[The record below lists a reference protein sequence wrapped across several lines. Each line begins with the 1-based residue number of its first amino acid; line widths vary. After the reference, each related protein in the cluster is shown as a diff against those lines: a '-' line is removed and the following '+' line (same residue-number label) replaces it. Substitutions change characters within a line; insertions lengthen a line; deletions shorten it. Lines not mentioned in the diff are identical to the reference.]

1 MKTLIINGSLKGE
14 ASHSYM
20 VASRFARGIEATADA
35 QTEVIELKNMNIS
48 HCVGCFGCWK
58 VTPGQCVIRDDMDI
72 IRDKIMESDNIILS
86 FPLYFFGVSSKMKTM
101 LDRLLPFKMP
111 YKGRHATEDNLL
123 IMDYRYDFSDKRLIL
138 VSSCAHSST
147 DIVYDS
153 VTREFDMICGKDNY
167 TKVFCPQGEIL
178 ELDQM
183 KPILNKYLNGIEDAG
198 KEFGINRK
206 LSEETARK
214 VCAPLIP
221 VRAVEKMMTGYW
233 DNYPQ

>member
-86 FPLYFFGVSSKMKTM
+86 FPLYFFSVSSKMKTM

-153 VTREFDMICGKDNY
+153 VVREFDMICGKNNY

-233 DNYPQ
+233 ENYPQ

>member
-20 VASRFARGIEATADA
+20 VASRFARGIETTADA

-183 KPILNKYLNGIEDAG
+183 KPILNKYLNRIEDAG

-233 DNYPQ
+233 ENYPQ

>member
-206 LSEETARK
+206 LSEETALK

-233 DNYPQ
+233 ENYPQ

>member
-147 DIVYDS
+147 DIVYDL

-233 DNYPQ
+233 ENYPQ

>member
-183 KPILNKYLNGIEDAG
+183 KPILNKYLNGVEDAG

-233 DNYPQ
+233 ENYPQ

>member
-20 VASRFARGIEATADA
+20 VASHFARGIEATADA

-58 VTPGQCVIRDDMDI
+58 VTPGQCVIRDDMDV

-233 DNYPQ
+233 ENYPQ

>member
-58 VTPGQCVIRDDMDI
+58 VTPGQCVIRADMDI

-233 DNYPQ
+233 ENYPQ

>member
-1 MKTLIINGSLKGE
+1 MKTIIINGSLKGE

-233 DNYPQ
+233 ENYPQ